1 MTSGLCI
8 TNVILNLIIFS
19 PSAPAA
25 SNDLTISTPSELCT
39 FLKENQ
45 PRHMT
50 EKMKKREVKRYL
62 HRDPSWNLQ
71 GKFQDTLLCFVP
83 KPLPAIVCTKQK
95 KCIFSPVWRR
105 EALLEGSEYPTPNL
119 FLAYIQLNIRYYFI

>member
-45 PRHMT
+45 PRHR
-50 EKMKKREVKRYL
+50 ENEKKRSKTVLTQRSFLEPTRKISGHVVVFCSKASTSHCLY
-62 HRDPSWNLQ
+62 Q
-71 GKFQDTLLCFVP
+71 
-83 KPLPAIVCTKQK
+83 TKK
-95 KCIFSPVWRR
+95 S
-105 EALLEGSEYPTPNL
+105 A
-119 FLAYIQLNIRYYFI
+119 FLAQSGEERPC